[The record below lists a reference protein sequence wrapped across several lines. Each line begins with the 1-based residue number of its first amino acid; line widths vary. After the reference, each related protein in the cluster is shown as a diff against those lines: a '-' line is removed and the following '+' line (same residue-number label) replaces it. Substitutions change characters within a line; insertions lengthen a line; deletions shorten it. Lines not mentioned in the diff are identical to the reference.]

1 MPLEQ
6 VWTCLRVRDSPYTH
20 VKTFSYQQQRTD
32 VPLRAV
38 PSTPEISGEWN
49 PAVYGRIE
57 DIYQACDEQLEK
69 VTGFIW
75 L

>member
-1 MPLEQ
+1 
-6 VWTCLRVRDSPYTH
+6 

-38 PSTPEISGEWN
+38 PCTPEISGEWN
-49 PAVYGRIE
+49 PAVYGRIQ
-57 DIYQACDEQLEK
+57 DIYQAYDEQREK